1 MKGRYFKFF
10 KINIIDSS
18 IFISNLKRLR
28 YPFLDSIWNTSRRN
42 SNGFLIVIVL
52 SVSVEKGEG
61 RWIRCWRLIVHG
73 NGKTWKRVRPL
84 LAGHWPGR
92 ISNVEVHYAET
103 VKGLRA
109 GSANPPE
116 GR

>member
-1 MKGRYFKFF
+1 M
-10 KINIIDSS
+10 
-18 IFISNLKRLR
+18 NLKLR
-28 YPFLDSIWNTSRRN
+28 YSFLDSIWNIPRTRFERIFN
-42 SNGFLIVIVL
+42 HITL
-52 SVSVEKGEG
+52 SVSVEKRGG
-61 RWIRCWRLIVHG
+61 RWIRRLIVHG
-73 NGKTWKRVRPL
+73 NGKTWKRARSL